1 MALSWL
7 NLTFDFSQLRKG
19 VKLEKATPFL
29 FICDDLLASRPLFEA
44 GATSVRSIV
53 IFIIVIIIITVPVII
68 IIVNIFIAV
77 PIIIII
83 VIIAFAVPVIVR
95 NILVVDTVG
104 LLTAL
109 RYEGQF

>member
-1 MALSWL
+1 MNHETYLIDLLLRSGAELVE
-7 NLTFDFSQLRKG
+7 FDFSQLRKG

-53 IFIIVIIIITVPVII
+53 IFIIVIIIIAIHV
-68 IIVNIFIAV
+68 
-77 PIIIII
+77 IIII
-83 VIIAFAVPVIVR
+83 VIIAIAVPVIVR

>member
-53 IFIIVIIIITVPVII
+53 IFIIVIIIIAIPVII
-68 IIVNIFIAV
+68 AIT
-77 PIIIII
+77 
-83 VIIAFAVPVIVR
+83 VPVIVR

-109 RYEGQF
+109 RYEGQFKKQKYNPRNHI